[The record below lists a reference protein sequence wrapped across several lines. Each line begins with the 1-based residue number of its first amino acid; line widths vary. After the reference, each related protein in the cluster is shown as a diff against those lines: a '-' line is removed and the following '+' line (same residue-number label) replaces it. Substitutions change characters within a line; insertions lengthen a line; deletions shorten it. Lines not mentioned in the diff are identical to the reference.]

1 MDLCARW
8 YAMRRSNPGPAE
20 PRLACPD
27 EQTGS
32 HAGLLLTR
40 ARLASDSRV
49 FIGPCESSVFLR
61 TCEDIRAVV
70 ACQQFRTRDV
80 HRLDVLLLSTS
91 QPSIEATSEARI
103 GCFSF
108 FYHELAQQL
117 LKAEAPRP

>member
-1 MDLCARW
+1 M
-8 YAMRRSNPGPAE
+8 
-20 PRLACPD
+20 
-27 EQTGS
+27 
-32 HAGLLLTR
+32 
-40 ARLASDSRV
+40 
-49 FIGPCESSVFLR
+49 R

-117 LKAEAPRP
+117 LKAGLSPFNNRWAEPYNFTPEQGEVVLLPPDTPCTPHLVRGRVTLTSS